1 MKIYLYPAAAGRFVF
16 ISALGMAAAATP
28 ADAQPKGAVF
38 PGNEAVR
45 IVNGKRV
52 VEEPPL
58 TASTKAYI
66 KGGGKLPPP
75 SATGEVFMIEGAEQL
90 MECRSVYLS
99 ATACVPSTLGS
110 TKRARF
116 WTVKLNGAWS
126 HCESRA
132 AGRKCEAA
140 SAGVPGGMGTL
151 E

>member
-1 MKIYLYPAAAGRFVF
+1 MKLQPTTAAVGVLLALAAAKTY
-16 ISALGMAAAATP
+16 AEP
-28 ADAQPKGAVF
+28 AGPAF

-52 VEEPPL
+52 VETPPL
-58 TASTKAYI
+58 SAATQRYI

-75 SATGEVFMIEGAEQL
+75 SASGEVFMIEGPVGL

-99 ATACVPSTLGS
+99 ETGCVPSTLGT
-110 TKRARF
+110 TKRSRF

-132 AGRKCEAA
+132 PARKCEPA
-140 SAGVPGGMGTL
+140 SAGVPGGVGTV

>member
-1 MKIYLYPAAAGRFVF
+1 MKLQPTTAAIGVLL
-16 ISALGMAAAATP
+16 ALAAATTYAEP
-28 ADAQPKGAVF
+28 AGPAF

-52 VEEPPL
+52 VEAPPL
-58 TASTKAYI
+58 TAATQRYI

-75 SATGEVFMIEGAEQL
+75 SASGEVFMIEGPVGL

-99 ATACVPSTLGS
+99 ETGCVPSTLGT
-110 TKRARF
+110 TKRSRF

-126 HCESRA
+126 HCESSA
-132 AGRKCEAA
+132 PARKCEPA
-140 SAGVPGGMGTL
+140 SAGVPGGMGTV

>member
-1 MKIYLYPAAAGRFVF
+1 MRFDSAPAA
-16 ISALGMAAAATP
+16 LGLLVAIACAAAH
-28 ADAQPKGAVF
+28 AQPAGPAF

-52 VEEPPL
+52 VDTPPL
-58 TASTKAYI
+58 TVATQRYI

-75 SATGEVFMIEGAEQL
+75 SASGEVFMIEGLAGL

-99 ATACVPSTLGS
+99 ETGCTSPTLGKTGRS
-110 TKRARF
+110 RF
-116 WTVKLNGAWS
+116 WTVKLNGVWL

-132 AGRKCEAA
+132 PSRTCENAA
-140 SAGVPGGMGTL
+140 AGVPGGMGTV

>member
-1 MKIYLYPAAAGRFVF
+1 MKLQPTTAAIGLLFALACAAAH
-16 ISALGMAAAATP
+16 AEP
-28 ADAQPKGAVF
+28 AGPAF

-52 VEEPPL
+52 VETPPL
-58 TASTKAYI
+58 TAATQRYI

-75 SATGEVFMIEGAEQL
+75 SASGEVFMIEGPAGL

-99 ATACVPSTLGS
+99 DTGCVPSTLGT
-110 TKRARF
+110 TKRSRF
-116 WTVKLNGAWS
+116 WTVKINGAWS

-132 AGRKCEAA
+132 PSPKCEAA
-140 SAGVPGGMGTL
+140 AAGVPGGMGTV